1 MVDLS
6 RVEVVLLDM
15 DGTLTDSVSRIT
27 EYFAALDLELHGR
40 MLPPDAYKKYVGPP
54 LADAM
59 RDMEPDADEQ
69 RVVFMVARYREMY
82 WPNAIDVPLYPG
94 IREMLEKLRA
104 RGYRLGVATTKN
116 QQMSLEIL
124 QHLGIEDFFEVVSG
138 VIPGTSRV
146 DKPAVIAAALEQ
158 FGLSEPQDKRRIVM
172 VGDRF
177 YDIEGA
183 QINGIPAILT
193 TWGDTAQPGEE
204 RGAVQVVSTPAE
216 LLSALGVHPGKK

>member
-1 MVDLS
+1 MVDLTK
-6 RVEVVLLDM
+6 VEVVLLDM

-27 EYFAALDLELHGR
+27 DFFAALDLELHGR

-54 LADAM
+54 LADSM

-69 RVVFMVARYREMY
+69 RVDFMVSRFREMY

-94 IREMLEKLRA
+94 IREMLDRLRA
-104 RGYRLGVATTKN
+104 RGYRLGLSTTKN
-116 QQMSLEIL
+116 QQMSIEVL
-124 QHLGIEDFFEVVSG
+124 QHLGITELFEVISG
-138 VIPGTSRV
+138 VVPDTERV
-146 DKPAVIAAALEQ
+146 DKPSVIAWALHQ
-158 FGLSEPQDKRRIVM
+158 FGLNEPQDRQRAVM

-183 QINGIPAILT
+183 QMNGIAAILA

-216 LLSALGVHPGKK
+216 LLSALGIHPGKK

>member
-1 MVDLS
+1 MVDLT

-27 EYFAALDLELHGR
+27 DFFAALDLELHGR

-54 LADAM
+54 LADSM

-69 RVVFMVARYREMY
+69 RVDFMVSRFREMY

-94 IREMLEKLRA
+94 IREMLERLRE
-104 RGYRLGVATTKN
+104 RGYRLGLATTKN
-116 QQMSLEIL
+116 QQMSTEVL
-124 QHLGIEDFFEVVSG
+124 QHLGITDLFEVISG
-138 VIPGTSRV
+138 VVPDTERV
-146 DKPAVIAAALEQ
+146 DKPAVIAWALHQ
-158 FGLSEPQDKRRIVM
+158 FGLNEPQDRQRVVM

-183 QINGIPAILT
+183 QMNGIAAILA
-193 TWGDTAQPGEE
+193 TWGNTAQPGEE
-204 RGAVQVVSTPAE
+204 RGAIQVVSTPAE
-216 LLSALGVHPGKK
+216 LLSALGAHPGKK

>member
-1 MVDLS
+1 MVDLTK
-6 RVEVVLLDM
+6 VEVVLLDM

-27 EYFAALDLELHGR
+27 DYFAALDLELHGR

-54 LADAM
+54 LADSM

-69 RVVFMVARYREMY
+69 RVDFMVARYREMY

-94 IREMLEKLRA
+94 IREMLDRLRA
-104 RGYRLGVATTKN
+104 RGYRLGLATTKN
-116 QQMSLEIL
+116 QQMSIEVL
-124 QHLGIEDFFEVVSG
+124 QHLGITDLFEVISG
-138 VIPGTSRV
+138 VVPDTERV
-146 DKPAVIAAALEQ
+146 DKPSVIAWALQQ
-158 FGLSEPQDKRRIVM
+158 FGLNEPQDRQRAVM

-183 QINGIPAILT
+183 QMNGIAAILA

-204 RGAVQVVSTPAE
+204 RGALQVVSTPAE
-216 LLSALGVHPGKK
+216 LLSALGIHPGKK

>member
-1 MVDLS
+1 MVDLTK
-6 RVEVVLLDM
+6 VEVVLLDM

-27 EYFAALDLELHGR
+27 DYFAALDLELHGR

-54 LADAM
+54 LVDSM

-69 RVVFMVARYREMY
+69 RVDFMVSRFREMY

-94 IREMLEKLRA
+94 IREMLERFRE
-104 RGYRLGVATTKN
+104 RGYRLGLATTKN
-116 QQMSLEIL
+116 QQMSIEVL
-124 QHLGIEDFFEVVSG
+124 QHLGITDLFEVISG
-138 VIPGTSRV
+138 VVPDTERV
-146 DKPAVIAAALEQ
+146 DKPSVIAWALHQ
-158 FGLSEPQDKRRIVM
+158 FGLNEPQDRQRVVM

-183 QINGIPAILT
+183 QMNGIAAILA

-216 LLSALGVHPGKK
+216 LLSALGIHPGKK

>member
-1 MVDLS
+1 MVDLT

-27 EYFAALDLELHGR
+27 DFFAALDLELHGR

-54 LADAM
+54 LADSM

-69 RVVFMVARYREMY
+69 RVDFMVSRFREMY

-94 IREMLEKLRA
+94 IREMLERLRE
-104 RGYRLGVATTKN
+104 RGYRLGLATTKN
-116 QQMSLEIL
+116 QQMSIEVL
-124 QHLGIEDFFEVVSG
+124 QHLGITDLFEVISG
-138 VIPGTSRV
+138 VVPDTERV
-146 DKPAVIAAALEQ
+146 DKPSVIAWALHQ
-158 FGLSEPQDKRRIVM
+158 FGLNEPQDRQRVVM

-183 QINGIPAILT
+183 QMNGIAAILA

-204 RGAVQVVSTPAE
+204 RGALQVVSTPAE
-216 LLSALGVHPGKK
+216 LLSALGIHPGQR